1 MHSVICSNVIAKAKQ
16 TNLLLF
22 HIQGVPGEICHSLGY
37 DGDTNPIVQNC
48 I

>member
-1 MHSVICSNVIAKAKQ
+1 MHQIICSNVITKQ

-22 HIQGVPGEICHSLGY
+22 HIQGVPGEICHTLGY
-37 DGDTNPIVQNC
+37 DGDTKPIVQNC